1 MRYPVRTTA
10 GIERPVHFISHIR
23 EDHVNPYLFLPI
35 AGASVPIALLF
46 SLGLMVGFLSGL
58 FGVGGGFLLTPLLM
72 MIGIPPT
79 VAAASDANQIVAA
92 STSGT
97 LAHWRLGNVD
107 VKMGLLLIVGGV
119 TGGTLGVQVIKIL
132 REAGNADFVI
142 KITYI
147 VMLSIIGSYMF
158 QESLRNLKPG
168 WLSSKKKKTAK
179 PSVFASLNKVM
190 PFKTHFEKS
199 GVTLSVLTVFLL
211 GMLVGVLAA
220 IMGVGGGFIMV
231 PVMVYILR
239 MPMHV
244 VVGTS
249 LFQVLFTCIN
259 VTFMQ
264 SYYNHT
270 VDLTLAV
277 LLLIGST
284 VGAQIGA
291 RISTHLKADQ
301 LKIILASIVLLV
313 MVSMAFDLLMPPD
326 ILLSYKGGH

>member
-1 MRYPVRTTA
+1 
-10 GIERPVHFISHIR
+10 
-23 EDHVNPYLFLPI
+23 VNPYLFLPI

-46 SLGLMVGFLSGL
+46 GLGLIVGFLSGL

-107 VKMGLLLIVGGV
+107 FKMGLLLVAGGV
-119 TGGTLGVQVIKIL
+119 TGGTVGVQFIKLL

-147 VMLSIIGSYMF
+147 IMLSIIGSYMF

-168 WLSSKKKKTAK
+168 WLSKKKKKAAK
-179 PSVFASLNKVM
+179 TSIFASLSRMM
-190 PFKTHFEKS
+190 PLKINFEKS
-199 GVTLSVLTVFLL
+199 GVTLSMLTVFLL
-211 GMLVGVLAA
+211 GVLVGILAA

-277 LLLIGST
+277 LLLVGST
-284 VGAQIGA
+284 IGAQIGA
-291 RISTHLKADQ
+291 RISAHLKADQ

-313 MVSMAFDLLMPPD
+313 MVSMAFDLLLQPD
-326 ILLSYKGGH
+326 ILLSYKGAH

>member
-1 MRYPVRTTA
+1 M
-10 GIERPVHFISHIR
+10 G

-35 AGASVPIALLF
+35 AGASVPIALLLG
-46 SLGLMVGFLSGL
+46 LGLMVGFLSGL

-107 VKMGLLLIVGGV
+107 FKMGLLLVVGGV
-119 TGGTLGVQVIKIL
+119 AGGTLGVQLIKIL

-168 WLSSKKKKTAK
+168 WLSRKKERIAKT
-179 PSVFASLNKVM
+179 STFAAVNRILPMKI
-190 PFKTHFEKS
+190 HFEKS
-199 GVTLSVLTVFLL
+199 GVTLSILTVFLL
-211 GMLVGVLAA
+211 GLLVGVLAA

-231 PVMVYILR
+231 PVMVYMLR

-249 LFQVLFTCIN
+249 LFHVLFTCIN

-284 VGAQIGA
+284 IGAQIGA
-291 RISTHLKADQ
+291 RISTYLKADQ

-313 MVSMAFDLLMPPD
+313 MISMALDLLMHPD
-326 ILLSYKGGH
+326 ILLSYKGAH

>member
-1 MRYPVRTTA
+1 
-10 GIERPVHFISHIR
+10 
-23 EDHVNPYLFLPI
+23 VNPYLFLPI
-35 AGASVPIALLF
+35 AGASVPIALLL
-46 SLGLMVGFLSGL
+46 SLGLIVGFLSGL

-107 VKMGLLLIVGGV
+107 FKMGILLVAGGV
-119 TGGTLGVQVIKIL
+119 AGGTLGVQFIKIL

-168 WLSSKKKKTAK
+168 WLSQKKRRTEKTSA
-179 PSVFASLNKVM
+179 FAVLNNLLPLKV
-190 PFKTHFEKS
+190 HFEKS
-199 GVTLSVLTVFLL
+199 GVTLSMITVFLL
-211 GMLVGVLAA
+211 GILVGVLAA

-277 LLLIGST
+277 LLLVGST

-291 RISTHLKADQ
+291 RISTRLKADQ
-301 LKIILASIVLLV
+301 LKIILAAIVLLV
-313 MVSMAFDLLMPPD
+313 MLSMALDLLTPPGM
-326 ILLSYKGGH
+326 LLSYKGLH